1 MTDVLADMAD
11 VIPDDLA
18 DSDYYV
24 SLPDSPAEVPPP
36 ETMSVSAESLP
47 MTDRW
52 VVRIVVISLA
62 IVTVLT
68 LAGGFALAFDGK
80 QIPDALIALG
90 SAALGSLGTLLAR
103 TSTN

>member
-1 MTDVLADMAD
+1 MADVFDMAD
-11 VIPDDLA
+11 DMPDEGGGYYATLA
-18 DSDYYV
+18 
-24 SLPDSPAEVPPP
+24 PDSVPP
-36 ETMSVSAESLP
+36 ETMSVTAESLP

-68 LAGGFALAFDGK
+68 LAGGFALAFDNK